1 MNFDQSE
8 TWQNKTW
15 LNDFTSPKLAKDLT
29 SIYADDVLQAVEDKE
44 FNTLK
49 AAIDDLSLRV
59 GLSREESGAVYR
71 VASIKKNPKVFVA
84 KENISNFGLD
94 KLGAVIA
101 AYGRECDSCNAG
113 PCACGKKLSSIT
125 KNAIEEIGIN
135 NLVDRFASL
144 YAEAAGVDGAKLKK
158 IMKDDGC
165 SAAEAM
171 KKYHSEGKSEDSSED
186 KEAEASA
193 KGKVATA
200 DVEVTDKRE
209 DGSTYATEEELE
221 RHFPDKVKKM
231 KEEAE
236 KKASSTSKVVT
247 ADAETD
253 AENEDADDS
262 GAQELDVDGE
272 EGLDVDASAACN
284 ITTAKAKAK
293 KKPAKKKKGAK
304 KSMKKKK
311 SKKAEWAD
319 FFAKKGWFQGAD
331 EPSKEGK
338 ITSND
343 PETLGYPGEVEYEN
357 KPMAVP
363 VGEDS
368 RPWEQKHFEDAAQVT
383 KKVMGPKGKELEEKK
398 KLQRAKWKQ
407 FFSKKAKG
415 NS

>member
-84 KENISNFGLD
+84 KENISNFGLN
-94 KLGAVIA
+94 KLGAVLA
-101 AYGRECDSCNAG
+101 AYSRKCDGCESG
-113 PCACGKKLSSIT
+113 PCECGKRLSSIT
-125 KNAIEEIGIN
+125 KDAIEELGVN

-144 YAEAAGVDGAKLKK
+144 FAKAKGVDGARLKA
-158 IMKDDGC
+158 IMKEDGC

-171 KKYHSEGKSEDSSED
+171 KKYHAENKSEDKSED
-186 KEAEASA
+186 KEVEASA
-193 KGKVATA
+193 CA
-200 DVEVTDKRE
+200 
-209 DGSTYATEEELE
+209 
-221 RHFPDKVKKM
+221 VK
-231 KEEAE
+231 
-236 KKASSTSKVVT
+236 TVT
-247 ADAETD
+247 AYAEMD
-253 AENEDADDS
+253 AENEDASDS
-262 GAQELDVDGE
+262 GEQELDVDGE
-272 EGLDVDASAACN
+272 EGLDV
-284 ITTAKAKAK
+284 TAGAK
-293 KKPAKKKKGAK
+293 KKSKKKETKKGKGAK

-368 RPWEQKHFEDAAQVT
+368 RPWEQRSFEESAQKT
-383 KKVMGPKGKELEEKK
+383 KKVMGPQGTELAEKE
-398 KLQRAKWKQ
+398 KLQRAKWKA